1 MHGDPLMEVT
11 DAMPE
16 DVVLLKAALD
26 RLRLKDRFTE
36 RPAVPVRPLTLNVEN
51 AGTAFRFLTAY
62 CAQLPGCEVVLDGC
76 ERMHHRPIGP
86 LVDALRALGANID
99 YVGETGFPPLH
110 IIGTTLHHPTIG
122 DSRTIHHPPSTI
134 HNSPSGAHSTI
145 HYPLSTSISSQF
157 ASALELI
164 GVPCDAPASPYLTM
178 TREIIKHYP
187 QSTIHIPQST
197 IHIPQST
204 IHIPQ
209 STIHN
214 PQEKDWS
221 SAAFWY
227 EYVALHGGEIELPGL
242 SQDSLQGDKVV
253 ADIFRSFGVDTL
265 YSSACVRVQ
274 STIHIPTIGDSRTIH
289 IPPSTIHI
297 NFSSCPDLYPAVAMA
312 CKELGYG
319 LQATGIENLRY
330 KESDRVT
337 SVEAM
342 LSTPQGQTVMT
353 EHDHRIAMAAMA
365 AGYKVDDEDC
375 VNKSYPNFKRE
386 LCKLLSQGEA

>member
-11 DAMPE
+11 CDMPE
-16 DVVLLKAALD
+16 DVVLLHDALQTIHFQLSTKGRNEAASLHS
-26 RLRLKDRFTE
+26 
-36 RPAVPVRPLTLNVEN
+36 PLSTLNLKN

-62 CAQLPGCEVVLDGC
+62 CAQLPGCDVVLDGC

-110 IIGTTLHHPTIG
+110 IIGITLHN
-122 DSRTIHHPPSTI
+122 PPSTI
-134 HNSPSGAHSTI
+134 HNSPSGAPSTI
-145 HYPLSTSISSQF
+145 HYPPSTIHNGFSSQF

-164 GVPCDAPASPYLTM
+164 GIPCEAPASPYLTM
-178 TREIIKHYP
+178 TKEIMKNWK
-187 QSTIHIPQST
+187 
-197 IHIPQST
+197 
-204 IHIPQ
+204 Q

-227 EYVALHGGEIELPGL
+227 EYVAIHGGEIELQGL

-253 ADIFRSFGVDTL
+253 ADIFESLGVDTL
-265 YSSACVRVQ
+265 YEDARVRVRG
-274 STIHIPTIGDSRTIH
+274 TIHHPTIGDSRTIH

-297 NFSSCPDLYPAVAMA
+297 NFSTCPDLYPAIAMT
-312 CKELGYG
+312 CKVLGYA

-330 KESDRVT
+330 KESDRIA

-342 LSTPQGQTVMT
+342 LNTQEGGVIVT
-353 EHDHRIAMAAMA
+353 EHDHRIAMAAMV

-375 VNKSYPNFKRE
+375 VVKSYPNFKHE
-386 LCKLLSQGEA
+386 LCKLLSHVEA

>member
-26 RLRLKDRFTE
+26 RLRLQDRCANETLA
-36 RPAVPVRPLTLNVEN
+36 AVGPLTLNVGN
-51 AGTAFRFLTAY
+51 AGTALRFLTAY

-76 ERMHHRPIGP
+76 ERMHHRPIEP
-86 LVDALRALGANID
+86 LVEALRTLGAKID
-99 YVGETGFPPLH
+99 YLGQEGFPPLH
-110 IIGTTLHHPTIG
+110 IKGQK
-122 DSRTIHHPPSTI
+122 I
-134 HNSPSGAHSTI
+134 HNARCTMHNGV
-145 HYPLSTSISSQF
+145 SSQF

-178 TREIIKHYP
+178 TRSLIQDDQTPDTKYQTP
-187 QSTIHIPQST
+187 
-197 IHIPQST
+197 
-204 IHIPQ
+204 
-209 STIHN
+209 
-214 PQEKDWS
+214 EKDWS

-227 EYVALHGGEIELPGL
+227 EYVAVHGGEIEMQGL
-242 SQDSLQGDKVV
+242 SRDSIQGDRVV
-253 ADIFRSFGVDTL
+253 ADIFEQLGVDTL
-265 YSSACVRVQ
+265 YTNAGVCVRGTNHQ
-274 STIHIPTIGDSRTIH
+274 IPNTKHQTPDTQH
-289 IPPSTIHI
+289 QTLNI
-297 NFSSCPDLYPAVAMA
+297 NFSSCPDLYPAVAMT
-312 CKELGYG
+312 CKLLGYH

-330 KESDRVT
+330 KESDRIA

-342 LSTPQGQTVMT
+342 LLTPKGGVVMT
-353 EHDHRIAMAAMA
+353 EHDHRIAMAAMV

>member
-51 AGTAFRFLTAY
+51 AGTAYRFLTAY

-86 LVDALRALGANID
+86 LVEVLRTLGAKID
-99 YVGETGFPPLH
+99 YLGEEGFPPLR
-110 IIGTTLHHPTIG
+110 IIGTTLNTVHQTL
-122 DSRTIHHPPSTI
+122 
-134 HNSPSGAHSTI
+134 NSP
-145 HYPLSTSISSQF
+145 ISSQF

-164 GVPCDAPASPYLTM
+164 GIPCDAPPSPYLTM
-178 TREIIKHYP
+178 TRTLVQNYQTPNTKRQTLE
-187 QSTIHIPQST
+187 Q
-197 IHIPQST
+197 
-204 IHIPQ
+204 
-209 STIHN
+209 
-214 PQEKDWS
+214 DWS

-227 EYVALHGGEIELPGL
+227 EYVALHGSEIEMQGL
-242 SQDSLQGDKVV
+242 SSDSIQGDRVV
-253 ADIFRSFGVDTL
+253 AELFEQLGVDTL
-265 YSSACVRVQ
+265 YINAGVCVRGRNA
-274 STIHIPTIGDSRTIH
+274 SAGDKQTLDIKH
-289 IPPSTIHI
+289 QTLNID
-297 NFSSCPDLYPAVAMA
+297 FSSCPDLYPAVAMA

-319 LQATGIENLRY
+319 LQATGIEKLRY
-330 KESDRVT
+330 KESDRIA

-342 LSTPQGQTVMT
+342 LATPKGQTVMT